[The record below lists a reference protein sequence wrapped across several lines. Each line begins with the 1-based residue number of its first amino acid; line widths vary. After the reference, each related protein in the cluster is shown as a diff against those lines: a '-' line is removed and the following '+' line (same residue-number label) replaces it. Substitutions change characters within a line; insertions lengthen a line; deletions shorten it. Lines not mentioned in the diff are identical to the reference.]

1 MAELSDKAGGL
12 DQMIKGILER
22 QVVVRAVKIEV
33 DSVHEISARS
43 RADLQFVTDHR
54 DEVAAVRSQIND
66 LLATA
71 QEAEEKTAVIEGRQK
86 TMDEVQAKTSLI
98 SNLIEDVT
106 VNLETLGEQKSVI
119 DHLTEKLARVDF
131 TMQEAQNTLQTLKHE
146 RELAERIERSIK
158 QLRTK
163 TTKADVPS
171 KSATA

>member
-1 MAELSDKAGGL
+1 M
-12 DQMIKGILER
+12 
-22 QVVVRAVKIEV
+22 

-66 LLATA
+66 LLTTA
-71 QEAEEKTAVIEGRQK
+71 RETAEKIAAIEGRQK
-86 TMDEVQAKTSLI
+86 TVNEVQAKTNLI
-98 SNLIEDVT
+98 SNLLEDVS
-106 VNLETLGEQKSVI
+106 VNLETLVDQKSII
-119 DHLTEKLARVDF
+119 DNLTEKLAGVDF

-146 RELAERIERSIK
+146 RELAERMEKSIK

-163 TTKADVPS
+163 IAKADLPR